1 MNVPTSHKLRFVVFL
16 AICVSACGS
25 GGRTINWKQEV
36 RLEDGRLIVLERES
50 KQGPHDPLLNIRM
63 ELAQRFAFTVPA
75 RGERI
80 QWEIPKGL
88 LPAMLDFEGDV
99 PYLVLHAYTVADYNN
114 WDCPNPPWLVYRYE
128 HKEWNRLPL
137 EQLPARFKHKNL
149 LPAAEVLKKLD
160 NRSAGVLVSV
170 RELEQYWKQFPFPE
184 QARVISREKVSPIG
198 HGCHESVLIR
208 LGRQSE
214 IDTRR

>member
-1 MNVPTSHKLRFVVFL
+1 MNVPTSHKLRFAVFL

-80 QWEIPKGL
+80 QWEIPKG
-88 LPAMLDFEGDV
+88 
-99 PYLVLHAYTVADYNN
+99 
-114 WDCPNPPWLVYRYE
+114 
-128 HKEWNRLPL
+128 
-137 EQLPARFKHKNL
+137 
-149 LPAAEVLKKLD
+149 
-160 NRSAGVLVSV
+160 
-170 RELEQYWKQFPFPE
+170 
-184 QARVISREKVSPIG
+184 
-198 HGCHESVLIR
+198 
-208 LGRQSE
+208 
-214 IDTRR
+214 